1 MILQKFIIFS
11 LVDHYYIFFVRLWLF
26 DGVLTIILMAGTI
39 TILATHYYG
48 RNMFIW
54 KSAILYFVQDFSF
67 VWLIL
72 FLILQLFIQ
81 LKIHICISNKGT
93 VSFSFEL
100 TQIFYFLFIITID
113 VGIKDVTQLLDDRW
127 TLFNFF
133 LIC

>member
-11 LVDHYYIFFVRLWLF
+11 LIDHYYIFFVRLWLF

-100 TQIFYFLFIITID
+100 TQIFYFLFIIIND
-113 VGIKDVTQLLDDRW
+113 VGIKDVT
-127 TLFNFF
+127 
-133 LIC
+133 